1 MPVTRKG
8 FIITNQEVRQ
18 SARPAFF
25 YGYIVVV
32 AAFFVIM
39 LMFGAFYSFGVFF
52 KPLSTEFGW
61 SRAVTSGAFSAKML
75 MGGIFSIVMGRL
87 NDRLGPRLVLTIG
100 GLLIGLGYLL
110 MSQISTLWQLYLFY
124 GILVG
129 IGMSTGYVPLIS
141 TVARWFAKRRGMMTG
156 IVVSGVGAGTL
167 VMPPI
172 ANWLILE
179 YGWRTS
185 YIILGT
191 VSLALIILA
200 AQFLRRDP
208 SQMGL
213 VPYGESEVSKD
224 GLGLT
229 TSGLSLKEA
238 FLTRQFWMFMAIM
251 ACFAYCIQAVMVHIA
266 LQATELGASPTMAAS
281 VLAII
286 GGGSIIGRIVLGGT
300 GDRIGNRLTAIFCF
314 ILYSAALVWITATT
328 GVWTLYIFAII
339 FSLGYGGFVALQSPM
354 VAELFGLGS
363 HGVIMGCVAFGSTI
377 GGAIGPVL
385 SGYIFDVTSSY
396 NQAFLLCAILAVIG
410 LILVWFLRLTKPSQ
424 DR

>member
-1 MPVTRKG
+1 MT
-8 FIITNQEVRQ
+8 
-18 SARPAFF
+18 AFF
-25 YGYIVVV
+25 YGYIVVL

-39 LMFGAFYSFGVFF
+39 LMFGTFYSFGVFF
-52 KPLSTEFGW
+52 KPLATEFGW
-61 SRAVTSGAFSAKML
+61 SRAITSSAFSAKML

-100 GLLIGLGYLL
+100 GLLLGLGYLL

-167 VMPPI
+167 VVPPI
-172 ANWLILE
+172 ANWLILNH
-179 YGWRTS
+179 GWRTS
-185 YIILGT
+185 YTVLGI
-191 VSLALIILA
+191 VSLVVIIVA

-213 VPYGESEVSKD
+213 VPYGENEVSKE
-224 GLGLT
+224 GLGLAAK
-229 TSGLSLKEA
+229 GLALKEA
-238 FLTRQFWMFMAIM
+238 IRTRQFWMFTAIM
-251 ACFAYCIQAVMVHIA
+251 AFFAYSIQAVMVHIA
-266 LQATELGASPTMAAS
+266 PQATELGASPTTAAS

-286 GGGSIIGRIVLGGT
+286 GGGSIIGRIMLGGT
-300 GDRIGNRLTAIFCF
+300 GDRIGNRLTAILCF
-314 ILYSAALVWITATT
+314 ILYSAALFWLTATT

-363 HGVIMGCVAFGSTI
+363 HGVIMGSVAFGSTI
-377 GGAIGPVL
+377 GGAVGPVL
-385 SGYIFDVTSSY
+385 SGYLFDVTGSY
-396 NQAFLLCAILAVIG
+396 SQAFLLCATLAVIG
-410 LILVWFLRLTKPSQ
+410 LILVWFLRPTKPSQ